1 MIGCGRKKESERG
14 REGQRERE
22 RESQEERDSYKNQ
35 EICSEGESIDEST
48 FLQFL

>member
-1 MIGCGRKKESERG
+1 MGVGERKRVSESESERD
-14 REGQRERE
+14 RERE
-22 RESQEERDSYKNQ
+22 REEERDSYKNQ